1 MPPRNIVAG
10 VVRATLRDI
19 AHSAPLPYWRRAQFQ
34 RTVRPRPHPRDA
46 GKVGRFEGQPK
57 WNRQRVVDSAVHVH
71 EAGIVEH
78 LVAGETAIGRA
89 VGAAIVG
96 AVGRGIVG

>member
-1 MPPRNIVAG
+1 
-10 VVRATLRDI
+10 
-19 AHSAPLPYWRRAQFQ
+19 
-34 RTVRPRPHPRDA
+34 
-46 GKVGRFEGQPK
+46 
-57 WNRQRVVDSAVHVH
+57 VH